1 MKKTFFLLILLVSVL
16 LLRKDASAQAGSTTN
31 KPPDPAA
38 TCKSHSEVAVK
49 AYCDTLVA
57 FQKSVNDGTT
67 KTVADA
73 RPFLNKLD
81 LTKPN
86 AAFNFITVAATDFLV
101 QGALNLAQQKLTAN
115 TAMSD
120 AGQARIDQQFSAPT
134 TATGTTSLVSKP
146 GSADL
151 LSLALDAGVL
161 TRSVNGTTTTIS
173 TNADQVFRLITGNDP
188 DCTVTCKSL
197 GGFENKFLNPLNVSA
212 IVDVS
217 QTGTQAVPTT
227 GQASGTTPAP
237 VSSATIPSGAGK
249 LTGIVAKYRL
259 LNQYDPRT
267 DAFKENWKTAVTNEA
282 RAGTATT
289 LGNRTVDVLNILQ
302 DNATP
307 LDDATKQ
314 KMLADAQNDPT
325 GEKLIQDFSN
335 YFAEASQKA
344 MQDPTMKEKVGLVM
358 QSRALYRQAWLD
370 ALAEAAGTLLTFE
383 YDYNRPVNQP
393 FTHDFKLV
401 YSYDFKA
408 MGMMTFNGAYSI
420 YDGAIPAGAKY
431 GRTHY
436 GQISAQY
443 DRTVSGQNKNLQ
455 TQISLAGYW
464 QYQPEPSIL
473 NIPAGTV
480 APGTN
485 IPLPN
490 GTQEFVG
497 TAGSLWVTQAKFTIR
512 GAGGINVP
520 IGVSWS
526 NKTDLL
532 QGSKVGAQ
540 VGISYNFSS
549 LAGLFTGGAQ

>member
-1 MKKTFFLLILLVSVL
+1 MKKTFFLLILFVSVVL
-16 LLRKDASAQAGSTTN
+16 LGNDVLAQAGSAT
-31 KPPDPAA
+31 KPPDPEA
-38 TCKSHSEVAVK
+38 TCKAHQKTAIL

-57 FQKSVNDGTT
+57 FQKSVTDGTT

-86 AAFNFITVAATDFLV
+86 AAFNFITVAANQYLLTGV
-101 QGALNLAQQKLTAN
+101 LNLAQSKVTAN
-115 TAMSD
+115 TAMAD

-161 TRSVNGTTTTIS
+161 TRSVNGTTTTLS

-197 GGFENKFLNPLNVSA
+197 GGFENRVLNPLNVSA
-212 IVDVS
+212 TLDVS

-227 GQASGTTPAP
+227 GQASGTTPTP

-259 LNQYDPRT
+259 LNQFDPRT
-267 DAFKENWKTAVTNEA
+267 DAFKDHWKTAVTNEA
-282 RAGTATT
+282 RASTATT

-314 KMLADAQNDPT
+314 KMLADAQSDPT
-325 GEKLIQDFSN
+325 GEKLIQDFSS
-335 YFAEASQKA
+335 YFDQASLKV
-344 MQDPTMKEKVGLVM
+344 MQDPTLKDKVGLVM

-408 MGMMTFNGAYSI
+408 MGMVTFNGAYSI

-464 QYQPEPSIL
+464 QYQPEASIL

-549 LAGLFTGGAQ
+549 LAGLFTGLSQ

>member
-1 MKKTFFLLILLVSVL
+1 MKKTFFLLILFVSVVW
-16 LLRKDASAQAGSTTN
+16 LRNDVLAQAGSATQ
-31 KPPDPAA
+31 PADPAA
-38 TCKSHSEVAVK
+38 TCKAHQKTAIL

-57 FQKSVNDGTT
+57 FQKSVTDGTT

-86 AAFNFITVAATDFLV
+86 AAFNFITVAANQYLLTGV
-101 QGALNLAQQKLTAN
+101 LNLAQSKLTAN
-115 TAMSD
+115 TAMAD

-134 TATGTTSLVSKP
+134 TANGTTSLVSKP

-161 TRSVNGTTTTIS
+161 TRSVNGTATTIS

-197 GGFENKFLNPLNVSA
+197 GGFENRVLNPLNVSA

-227 GQASGTTPAP
+227 GQASGTTPTP

-267 DAFKENWKTAVTNEA
+267 DAFKEHWQAAVTNEA
-282 RAGTATT
+282 RASTATT

-314 KMLADAQNDPT
+314 KMLADAQSDPT

-335 YFAEASQKA
+335 YFSEASQKV
-344 MQDPTMKEKVGLVM
+344 MQDPTLKDKVGLVM

-408 MGMMTFNGAYSI
+408 MGMVTFNGAYSI

-549 LAGLFTGGAQ
+549 LAGLFTGLSQ

>member
-1 MKKTFFLLILLVSVL
+1 MKKTFFLLFLFLSVA
-16 LLRKDASAQAGSTTN
+16 LLRNDVLAQAGSATN
-31 KPPDPAA
+31 PPDPAA
-38 TCKSHSEVAVK
+38 TCKAHQKTAIL

-57 FQKSVNDGTT
+57 FQKSVTDGTT
-67 KTVADA
+67 RTVADA

-86 AAFNFITVAATDFLV
+86 AAFNFITVAANQYLLTGV
-101 QGALNLAQQKLTAN
+101 LNLAQSKVTAN
-115 TAMSD
+115 TAMAD

-161 TRSVNGTTTTIS
+161 TRSVNGTATTIS

-188 DCTVTCKSL
+188 DCTVTCKSM
-197 GGFENKFLNPLNVSA
+197 GGFENRFLNPLNVSA

-227 GQASGTTPAP
+227 GQASGTTPTP
-237 VSSATIPSGAGK
+237 VSSATVPSGAGK

-259 LNQYDPRT
+259 LNQFDPRT
-267 DAFKENWKTAVTNEA
+267 DAFKDHWKTAVTNEA
-282 RAGTATT
+282 RASTATT

-314 KMLADAQNDPT
+314 KMLADAQSDPT
-325 GEKLIQDFSN
+325 GEKLIQDFSG
-335 YFAEASQKA
+335 YFDQASQKV
-344 MQDPTMKEKVGLVM
+344 MQDPTLKDKVGLVM

-408 MGMMTFNGAYSI
+408 MGMVTFNGAYSI

-464 QYQPEPSIL
+464 QYQPEASIL

-549 LAGLFTGGAQ
+549 LAGLFTGLSQ